1 MEHDNHM
8 NTSPRFKGD
17 DDKDDDD
24 DDGVDAN
31 DDVDNNNNR
40 NDGRDE
46 YIDDDDDDYDDE
58 EEEEEKEPDNGDS
71 DKSSTDTSDIDLDDY
86 TSVLLLYNDS
96 KQHVNEND
104 ITATINNTNCCNN
117 NTNNSN
123 RMKKKKKKNRNALKR
138 YYYDS
143 NNNRHKDKKK
153 QKLKH
158 GQKTTVALKL
168 SPSPPPPPLP
178 LPLPRPS
185 CNKQPLVITNRKEVV
200 DIILRHERQVMSGS
214 EIFLGYAS
222 TKMPKKHVEC
232 LSMFRDEMK
241 LILREYARLRR
252 RQQLLGSFNTN
263 SINYSTEIIKKMID
277 IILRIDKNNMSV
289 DKYKDVVREALYIY
303 HLVVSKMTG
312 PKHLKRLRTPEL
324 HFDFCVLIALLS
336 HNVEAV
342 KSISAKYRVSS
353 IIQFVSALDCQ
364 WYLSVVPDIL
374 SVFNRSNS
382 ICQALSFSHM
392 ERAQVNVTL
401 CLVFAL
407 TDTNTV
413 NLVLGVILYL
423 FPESLERIKRTELI
437 HDESLIVPLSR
448 LIMEHLRSQWIS
460 RSDITNAAYLL
471 LGSCTDGL
479 DTIKLFKK
487 HSYDKKI
494 AAVSVM
500 VQQKLKQLN
509 HSIYYH

>member
-1 MEHDNHM
+1 MEYNNHM
-8 NTSPRFKGD
+8 NTSSRFKGD
-17 DDKDDDD
+17 DDKEDDDD
-24 DDGVDAN
+24 DNDGVDTN
-31 DDVDNNNNR
+31 DDVDNNNNNR
-40 NDGRDE
+40 NGGRDD
-46 YIDDDDDDYDDE
+46 YIDDDDDDYDDDDE
-58 EEEEEKEPDNGDS
+58 EEEEEKKEPDNDDS

-86 TSVLLLYNDS
+86 MSVLLLYNDS
-96 KQHVNEND
+96 KQHVNKNDSKQHVNKND
-104 ITATINNTNCCNN
+104 ITN
-117 NTNNSN
+117 NNSN
-123 RMKKKKKKNRNALKR
+123 RMKKKKKKNRNILKR

-143 NNNRHKDKKK
+143 NNNRHEDKKK
-153 QKLKH
+153 QKKTH
-158 GQKTTVALKL
+158 GDG
-168 SPSPPPPPLP
+168 SSPPPLP
-178 LPLPRPS
+178 LPLPLPQPQLS

-200 DIILRHERQVMSGS
+200 DVILRHERQVMSGS

-232 LSMFRDEMK
+232 LSMFRNEMT

-263 SINYSTEIIKKMID
+263 SINYSDEMIKKMID
-277 IILRIDKNNMSV
+277 IILRIDKNNMPV

-460 RSDITNAAYLL
+460 RSDITNTAYLL